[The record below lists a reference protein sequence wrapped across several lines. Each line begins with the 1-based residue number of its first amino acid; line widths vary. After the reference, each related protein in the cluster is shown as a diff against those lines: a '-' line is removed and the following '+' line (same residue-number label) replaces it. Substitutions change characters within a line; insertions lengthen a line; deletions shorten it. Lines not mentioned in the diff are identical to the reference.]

1 LGLLKSYLSI
11 ILIVLTNFIEKTNMK
26 NNLFSVALLILIASL
41 SNVIYSS
48 KVQASFTM
56 TACKHN
62 GKIFAVIETGESCI
76 AAHQAISGAKTLHST
91 ANGYLYE
98 QYIGSSIP
106 YTPVLNIHS
115 SNCILTE
122 SISGNIGD

>member
-1 LGLLKSYLSI
+1 MLKTYPPI
-11 ILIVLTNFIEKTNMK
+11 ILFVLINFIEETNMK
-26 NNLFSVALLILIASL
+26 NKLFQATLLFLIASL
-41 SNVIYSS
+41 SNVIYIS
-48 KVQASFTM
+48 KAQASFTM

-91 ANGYLYE
+91 INGYLNK

-106 YTPVLNIHS
+106 YTPILNIHS